1 MALVFSVVNGG
12 FIQDTN
18 EATSKLEF
26 AIKGNIENPNLVD
39 SVAPVYVS
47 GGFTINSA
55 VLVITNG
62 VVGSMKVEIR
72 STDTDGTNEVTHVTD
87 TISVISGQQAW
98 GLDIGTAAIGADRV
112 VKLYTQ
118 YISGGVSSDISVTL
132 E

>member
-1 MALVFSVVNGG
+1 MAVVFSVADGG
-12 FIQDTN
+12 FIQDVSG
-18 EATSKLEF
+18 AASKLDF

-55 VLVITNG
+55 TLAITNG
-62 VVGSMKVEIR
+62 VVGDIKIEIR
-72 STDTDGTNEVTHVTD
+72 SSDPDGTNSVTHVTD
-87 TISVISGQQAW
+87 TISVISGGQAW
-98 GLDIGTAAIGADRV
+98 GLTIGTAAIGSTKV

-118 YISGGVSSDISVTL
+118 YLSGGVSSDISVTL

>member
-1 MALVFSVVNGG
+1 MALVFSVADGG

-18 EATSKLEF
+18 AAASKLEF

-39 SVAPVYVS
+39 SVAPVYTS

-55 VLVITNG
+55 ILVITNG
-62 VVGSMKVEIR
+62 VEGSMKVEIR
-72 STDTDGTNEVTHVTD
+72 STDTDGTNSVTHISE

-98 GLDIGTAAIGADRV
+98 GLDIDTAAIGSDRV
-112 VKLYTQ
+112 VKLFVQ

>member
-1 MALVFSVVNGG
+1 MALVFSVADGG

-18 EATSKLEF
+18 ALTSKLEF

-39 SVAPVYVS
+39 SVAPVYTS

-55 VLVITNG
+55 ILVIANG
-62 VVGSMKVEIR
+62 VTGSMKVEIR
-72 STDTDGTNEVTHVTD
+72 STDTDGTNSVTHISE

-98 GLDIGTAAIGADRV
+98 GLDIDVAAIGADRV
-112 VKLYTQ
+112 VKLFVQ